1 MSRWQAASD
10 DPGGEADDPLAEQI
24 AAALE
29 AKGYRRRSRRG
40 PVAFPLRPGGPPRR
54 RNGLPAGN
62 PVDNDSY
69 YDQSDLL
76 ERDLM
81 RPKLLRDFGWK
92 VTFVLAKDWYED
104 RAAVLQRLERLLAG
118 DEQAADKD
126 DDDDA

>member
-1 MSRWQAASD
+1 MIAPSASRISAATWRSAATEKRPTGWQSS
-10 DPGGEADDPLAEQI
+10 L
-24 AAALE
+24 
-29 AKGYRRRSRRG
+29 
-40 PVAFPLRPGGPPRR
+40 
-54 RNGLPAGN
+54 
-62 PVDNDSY
+62 DNASY